1 MYVNRHDDELLW
13 WRWWW
18 CCRWLMELVGLSLRF
33 EVAVVWMWFWLSRK
47 RIKEKLISGGLQVGV
62 LTVVSAN
69 TNRTPRKMDGWL
81 QV

>member
-1 MYVNRHDDELLW
+1 MSTDTRMSCGGGDGGGVVG
-13 WRWWW
+13 
-18 CCRWLMELVGLSLRF
+18 WLMELVGMSLRF
-33 EVAVVWMWFWLSRK
+33 EVVVVWMWFWLSRK